1 MFYYQ
6 PVEAIAF
13 VFAVLVVILTAAVV
27 GVMIELYERIS
38 GRSIFGGDSHEDK
51 DRNDR
56 SPQGG
61 RRPH

>member
-38 GRSIFGGDSHEDK
+38 GRSIFGGDGDENK
-51 DRNDR
+51 DRNGR
-56 SPQGG
+56 GPQGG
-61 RRPH
+61 RRTH

>member
-13 VFAVLVVILTAAVV
+13 VFAVLVVILTAAVA

-38 GRSIFGGDSHEDK
+38 GRSIFGGDGDEDK
-51 DRNDR
+51 NGNGGGT
-56 SPQGG
+56 QGG

>member
-13 VFAVLVVILTAAVV
+13 VFAVMVVILTAAVV

-38 GRSIFGGDSHEDK
+38 GRSIFGGDGDENK

>member
-38 GRSIFGGDSHEDK
+38 GRSIFGGDGDENK

>member
-51 DRNDR
+51 NRNGR

>member
-38 GRSIFGGDSHEDK
+38 GRSIFGGEDENK